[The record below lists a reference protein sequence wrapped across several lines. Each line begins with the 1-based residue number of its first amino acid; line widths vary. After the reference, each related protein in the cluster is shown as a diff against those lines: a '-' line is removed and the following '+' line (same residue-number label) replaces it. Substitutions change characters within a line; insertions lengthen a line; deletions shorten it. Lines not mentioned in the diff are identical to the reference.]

1 MAHTGST
8 PKPALPLALERH
20 KCWQHST
27 MDAPRLFLMFNP
39 EVPVAFKH
47 ATAMDIFL
55 LVAEAGADIHLL
67 DLALDRE

>member
-1 MAHTGST
+1 
-8 PKPALPLALERH
+8 
-20 KCWQHST
+20 